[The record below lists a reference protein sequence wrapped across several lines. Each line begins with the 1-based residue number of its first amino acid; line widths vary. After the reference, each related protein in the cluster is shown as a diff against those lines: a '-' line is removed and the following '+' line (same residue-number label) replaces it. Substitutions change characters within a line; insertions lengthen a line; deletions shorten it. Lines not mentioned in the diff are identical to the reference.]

1 MNLSEEDL
9 IDSCVQCGKRQNAV
23 SNLTEQVFQV
33 NTANKCGHKFCS
45 SCVERELYKK
55 RQFACPRCKNMVSR
69 DKLSTKSLDETE
81 VERDFSIRRKVKALY
96 NKVESDFQTVDEFK
110 NYEEMV
116 EDIIY
121 NLVNL
126 IDVENTNQLIEKYKQ
141 ENAKEILVNQFRRKE
156 EQKGESVTIK
166 EKEEAILVANKK
178 YEVRTQPC
186 CRSVCLLSYMLW
198 CL

>member
-1 MNLSEEDL
+1 
-9 IDSCVQCGKRQNAV
+9 
-23 SNLTEQVFQV
+23 
-33 NTANKCGHKFCS
+33 
-45 SCVERELYKK
+45 
-55 RQFACPRCKNMVSR
+55 MVSR

-96 NKVESDFQTVDEFK
+96 NKVESDFHTVDEFK

-126 IDVENTNQLIEKYKQ
+126 IDVENTNQQIEKYKQ

-166 EKEEAILVANKK
+166 EKMDAILAANKK
-178 YEVRTQPC
+178 YEV
-186 CRSVCLLSYMLW
+186 
-198 CL
+198 